1 MNIKDNLL
9 KLWQIANLGNKKR
22 IQDMMFFNGIIYNK
36 ENDDIEPLSKN
47 EFMFLF
53 GLKSISCDDKKRN
66 KPSENDDLSSLVL
79 EAGLEPARRL
89 NAKGF

>member
-1 MNIKDNLL
+1 
-9 KLWQIANLGNKKR
+9 
-22 IQDMMFFNGIIYNK
+22 
-36 ENDDIEPLSKN
+36 
-47 EFMFLF
+47 MFLF
-53 GLKSISCDDKKRN
+53 GSKSTSCDDEKED